1 MLSPVPC
8 WVKCIINR
16 RCITS
21 SSLTT
26 LLSSLLF
33 QQLCCSTAIHQTH
46 SENRVHT
53 FLQHS
58 DNQTGVGVQHMLAVH
73 CLWFT
78 SLLSRLIR
86 AAERLRWQMWVATV
100 QPRRGEKSSFSRRV
114 DVRLVPRHDMS
125 WQPVCL
131 SVCPVVPTTPQGD
144 MTCVGPLQQQQRPPS
159 SPTAWQR
166 SDVLALRLHCLMCW

>member
-131 SVCPVVPTTPQGD
+131 SVRWCQPHPRATWHAWGRCSSSSVLLLL
-144 MTCVGPLQQQQRPPS
+144 LQPGKGRMS
-159 SPTAWQR
+159 
-166 SDVLALRLHCLMCW
+166 LH